1 MIQFSISILLL
12 SALHGQDKGRKA
24 YESGKYDEARTYYEH
39 ILNNRKNDAAAQF
52 GLGATA
58 YKQQDME
65 IATRSLNA
73 VKNSDNP
80 LLAAKALYNLGN
92 MFRDQ
97 QKMAESLAMYRKA
110 IELDPMDE
118 DAKINYELLK
128 KVIEQQQTKEQQQ
141 QQQQQDQDS
150 EQKKEDDGQSQASQD
165 QQQKNKEDQKQNHQ
179 NQENQKQSE
188 QHAQQQQSQVEDE
201 ASQEKK
207 SDKQIQAEA
216 ILNALKD
223 QEKINQKR
231 QIAKSKSR
239 KMEKDW

>member
-24 YESGKYDEARTYYEH
+24 YESGKYDEARAYYEH

-80 LLAAKALYNLGN
+80 SLAAKALYNLGN

-128 KVIEQQQTKEQQQ
+128 QVIEQQQTKEKE
-141 QQQQQDQDS
+141 QQQDQDS
-150 EQKKEDDGQSQASQD
+150 EQKKDDDGQSHASQD
-165 QQQKNKEDQKQNHQ
+165 QQQENKEDQKQNHQ
-179 NQENQKQSE
+179 NQENPKQSE
-188 QHAQQQQSQVEDE
+188 EQAQQEQSQVEQE
-201 ASQEKK
+201 ASQGKK
-207 SDKQIQAEA
+207 SDKQMQAEA

>member
-1 MIQFSISILLL
+1 MIRFSIIVLLM
-12 SALHGQDKGRKA
+12 SALQAQDKGRKA
-24 YESGKYDEARTYYEH
+24 YESGKYDEARAYYEH
-39 ILNNRKNDAAAQF
+39 VLNNRKNDAAAQF

-73 VKNSDNP
+73 VKNSDDP
-80 LLAAKALYNLGN
+80 SLAAKALYNLGN

-110 IELDPMDE
+110 LELDPMDE

-128 KVIEQQQTKEQQQ
+128 QVIEQQQTEEQE
-141 QQQQQDQDS
+141 QQQDQNSD
-150 EQKKEDDGQSQASQD
+150 QKKEDDGQNQASQD
-165 QQQKNKEDQKQNHQ
+165 QQQDNKEDQKQNHQ

-188 QHAQQQQSQVEDE
+188 KPAQQQQSQVEQE
-201 ASQEKK
+201 ASQGKK
-207 SDKQIQAEA
+207 SDKQMQAEA

>member
-1 MIQFSISILLL
+1 MIRFSIIILLL
-12 SALHGQDKGRKA
+12 SALQGQDKGRKA
-24 YESGKYDEARTYYEH
+24 YESGKYDEARAYYEH
-39 ILNNRKNDAAAQF
+39 VLNNRKNDAAAQF

-65 IATRSLNA
+65 IATRSLDA
-73 VKNSDNP
+73 VKNSDDP
-80 LLAAKALYNLGN
+80 SLAAKALYNLGN

-110 IELDPMDE
+110 LELDPMDE

-128 KVIEQQQTKEQQQ
+128 QVIEQQQTEEQE
-141 QQQQQDQDS
+141 QQQDQNSD
-150 EQKKEDDGQSQASQD
+150 QKKEDDGQNQASQD
-165 QQQKNKEDQKQNHQ
+165 QQQDNKEDQKQNHP

-188 QHAQQQQSQVEDE
+188 KPAQQQQSQVEQE
-201 ASQEKK
+201 ASQGKK
-207 SDKQIQAEA
+207 SDKQMQAEA

>member
-73 VKNSDNP
+73 VKNSDDP
-80 LLAAKALYNLGN
+80 SLAAKALYNLGN

-110 IELDPMDE
+110 LELDPMDE

-128 KVIEQQQTKEQQQ
+128 QVIEQQQTEEQE
-141 QQQQQDQDS
+141 QQQDQNSD
-150 EQKKEDDGQSQASQD
+150 QKKEDDGQNQASQD
-165 QQQKNKEDQKQNHQ
+165 QQQDNKEDQKQNHP

-188 QHAQQQQSQVEDE
+188 KPAQQQQSQVEQE
-201 ASQEKK
+201 ASQGKK
-207 SDKQIQAEA
+207 SDKQMQAEA

>member
-80 LLAAKALYNLGN
+80 SLAAKALYNLGN

-128 KVIEQQQTKEQQQ
+128 QVIEQQQTKEKE
-141 QQQQQDQDS
+141 QQQDQDS
-150 EQKKEDDGQSQASQD
+150 EQKKDDDGQSHASQD
-165 QQQKNKEDQKQNHQ
+165 QQQENKEDQKQNHQ
-179 NQENQKQSE
+179 NQENPKQSE
-188 QHAQQQQSQVEDE
+188 EQAQQEQSQVEQE
-201 ASQEKK
+201 ASQGKK
-207 SDKQIQAEA
+207 SDKQMQAEA

>member
-1 MIQFSISILLL
+1 MIRFSIIVLLM
-12 SALHGQDKGRKA
+12 SALQGQDKGRKA
-24 YESGKYDEARTYYEH
+24 YESGKYDEARSYYEH
-39 ILNNRKNDAAAQF
+39 VLNNRKNDAGASF

-73 VKNSDNP
+73 VKNSDDP
-80 LLAAKALYNLGN
+80 SLAAKALYNLGN

-128 KVIEQQQTKEQQQ
+128 QVIEQQQAEQQE
-141 QQQQQDQDS
+141 QQQDQNS
-150 EQKKEDDGQSQASQD
+150 EQRKEDDGQNQASQD
-165 QQQKNKEDQKQNHQ
+165 QQQDNKEDQKQSQQ

-188 QHAQQQQSQVEDE
+188 KPAQQQQPQVEKE
-201 ASQEKK
+201 ASQGKK
-207 SDKQIQAEA
+207 SDKQMQAEA

>member
-1 MIQFSISILLL
+1 MIRFSIIVLLM
-12 SALHGQDKGRKA
+12 SALQGQDKGRKA
-24 YESGKYDEARTYYEH
+24 YESGKYDEARAYYEH
-39 ILNNRKNDAAAQF
+39 VLNNRKNDAAAQF

-73 VKNSDNP
+73 VKNSDDP
-80 LLAAKALYNLGN
+80 SLAAKALYNLGN

-110 IELDPMDE
+110 LELDPMDE

-128 KVIEQQQTKEQQQ
+128 QVIEQQQTEEQE
-141 QQQQQDQDS
+141 QQQDQNSD
-150 EQKKEDDGQSQASQD
+150 QKKEDDGQNQASQD
-165 QQQKNKEDQKQNHQ
+165 QQQDNKEDQKQNHP

-188 QHAQQQQSQVEDE
+188 KPAQQQQSQVEQE
-201 ASQEKK
+201 ASQGKK
-207 SDKQIQAEA
+207 SDKQMQAEA

>member
-73 VKNSDNP
+73 VKNSDDP
-80 LLAAKALYNLGN
+80 SLAAKALYNLGN

-110 IELDPMDE
+110 LELDPMDE

-128 KVIEQQQTKEQQQ
+128 QVIEQQQTEEQE
-141 QQQQQDQDS
+141 QQQDQNSD
-150 EQKKEDDGQSQASQD
+150 QKKEDDGQNQASQD
-165 QQQKNKEDQKQNHQ
+165 QQQDNKEDQKQNHP
-179 NQENQKQSE
+179 NQENQNQSE
-188 QHAQQQQSQVEDE
+188 KPAQQQQSQVEQE
-201 ASQEKK
+201 ASQGKK
-207 SDKQIQAEA
+207 SDKQMQAEA

>member
-1 MIQFSISILLL
+1 MIRFSIIILLL
-12 SALHGQDKGRKA
+12 SALQGQDKGRKA
-24 YESGKYDEARTYYEH
+24 YESGNYDEARAYYEH
-39 ILNNRKNDAAAQF
+39 VLNNRKNDAAAQF

-65 IATRSLNA
+65 LATRSLNA
-73 VKNSDNP
+73 VKNSDDP
-80 LLAAKALYNLGN
+80 SLAAKALYNLGN

-128 KVIEQQQTKEQQQ
+128 QVIEQQQAEQQE
-141 QQQQQDQDS
+141 QQQDQNS
-150 EQKKEDDGQSQASQD
+150 EQRKEDDGQNQASQD
-165 QQQKNKEDQKQNHQ
+165 QQQDNKEDQKQSQQ

-188 QHAQQQQSQVEDE
+188 KPAQQQQPQVEKE
-201 ASQEKK
+201 ASQGKK
-207 SDKQIQAEA
+207 SDKQMQAEA

>member
-1 MIQFSISILLL
+1 MIRFSIIVLLM
-12 SALHGQDKGRKA
+12 SALQAQDKGRKA
-24 YESGKYDEARTYYEH
+24 YESGKYDEARAYYEH
-39 ILNNRKNDAAAQF
+39 VLNNRKNDAAAQF

-73 VKNSDNP
+73 VKNSDDP
-80 LLAAKALYNLGN
+80 SLAAKALYNLGN

-110 IELDPMDE
+110 LELDPMDE

-128 KVIEQQQTKEQQQ
+128 QVIEQQQTEQQE
-141 QQQQQDQDS
+141 QQQDQNS
-150 EQKKEDDGQSQASQD
+150 EQRKDDDEQNQASQD
-165 QQQKNKEDQKQNHQ
+165 QQQDNKEDQEQNQQ

-188 QHAQQQQSQVEDE
+188 KPAQQQQSQVEQE
-201 ASQEKK
+201 ASQGRK
-207 SDKQIQAEA
+207 SDKQMQAEA

>member
-1 MIQFSISILLL
+1 MIRYSIIILLL
-12 SALHGQDKGRKA
+12 SALQGQDKGRKA
-24 YESGKYDEARTYYEH
+24 YESGKYDEARAYYELV
-39 ILNNRKNDAAAQF
+39 LNNRKNDAAAQF

-73 VKNSDNP
+73 VKNSDDP
-80 LLAAKALYNLGN
+80 SLAAKALYNLGN

-110 IELDPMDE
+110 LELDPMDE

-128 KVIEQQQTKEQQQ
+128 QVIEQQQTEQQE
-141 QQQQQDQDS
+141 QQQDQNS
-150 EQKKEDDGQSQASQD
+150 EQKKEDDGQNQASQD
-165 QQQKNKEDQKQNHQ
+165 QQQDNKEDQKQNQQ

-188 QHAQQQQSQVEDE
+188 KPAQQQQSQVEQE
-201 ASQEKK
+201 TSQGKK
-207 SDKQIQAEA
+207 SDKQMQAEA

>member
-1 MIQFSISILLL
+1 MIRFSIIVLLM
-12 SALHGQDKGRKA
+12 SALQAQDKGRKA
-24 YESGKYDEARTYYEH
+24 YESGKYDEARAYYEH
-39 ILNNRKNDAAAQF
+39 VLNNRKNDAAAQF

-73 VKNSDNP
+73 VKNSDEP
-80 LLAAKALYNLGN
+80 SLAAKALYNLGN

-97 QKMAESLAMYRKA
+97 QKMAEGLAMYKKA
-110 IELDPMDE
+110 IELDPIDK

-128 KVIEQQQTKEQQQ
+128 QVIEQQQTVEQE
-141 QQQQQDQDS
+141 QQQDQNS
-150 EQKKEDDGQSQASQD
+150 EQKKEDDGQNQASQD
-165 QQQKNKEDQKQNHQ
+165 QQQDNKEDQKQNQQ

-188 QHAQQQQSQVEDE
+188 KPAQQQQSQVEQE
-201 ASQEKK
+201 ASQGKK
-207 SDKQIQAEA
+207 SDKQMQAEA